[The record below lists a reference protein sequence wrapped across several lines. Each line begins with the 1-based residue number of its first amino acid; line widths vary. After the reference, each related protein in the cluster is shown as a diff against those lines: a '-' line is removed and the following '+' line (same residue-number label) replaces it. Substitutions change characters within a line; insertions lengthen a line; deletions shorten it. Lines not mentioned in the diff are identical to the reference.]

1 MTSERIMDG
10 QEDLTGTHR
19 QHAFIPIAEP
29 VFGDRETEYV
39 LDALRSGWVSSAGP
53 YLERFEKGFARYVG
67 VPHAVAVSSG
77 TAALHLILHSLNI
90 GSGDEVIVPD
100 LTFAATAHAV
110 VQTGAS
116 PVFVD
121 VEPDSWCMDPA
132 VARRAIS
139 DRTRAIVP
147 VHLYG
152 QPADTIGLGVLAEK
166 HRVSLIED
174 AAEALG
180 GRVGSAMVGS
190 LGRASAFSFY
200 GNKIVTTGEGGM
212 VTTSDGQLAER
223 LRFLKD
229 QGMSKLKR
237 YYHTELAFNY
247 RMTNLQAALGVAQ
260 MEQAE
265 ALVEA
270 KREIRRWY
278 GEELDGVEG
287 IVLNKEVSNTRNVFW
302 MTSIVLTD
310 ATSERR
316 DAVADRMRAKGI
328 DTRPFFVPMSQLPHL
343 TPYRQVGTSDDRC
356 EVALSLASRGLN
368 LPSGCGL
375 SRGQVAHVASV
386 LKECL

>member
-1 MTSERIMDG
+1 MRSEPPTDG
-10 QEDLTGTHR
+10 PDAVTDADSKR
-19 QHAFIPIAEP
+19 SFIPVAEP
-29 VFGDRETEYV
+29 VLGDHEVEYV
-39 LDALRSGWVSSAGP
+39 SDAVRSGWVSSAGP
-53 YLERFEKGFARYVG
+53 YLERFEADFARYVG

-77 TAALHLILHSLNI
+77 TVALHLILHALRV
-90 GSGDEVIVPD
+90 GTGDEVIVPD

-110 VQTGAS
+110 LQTGAS
-116 PVFVD
+116 PVFID
-121 VEPDSWCMDPA
+121 VEPESWCMDP
-132 VARRAIS
+132 VLARRAIS

-152 QPADTIGLGVLAEK
+152 QPADTAALDALADE
-166 HRVSLIED
+166 HQVPLIED

-180 GRVGSAMVGS
+180 GQVGGEMAGS
-190 LGRASAFSFY
+190 LGRAAAFSLY

-212 VTTSDGQLAER
+212 ITTSDSELAAR

-229 QGMSKLKR
+229 HGMSNLRR

-260 MEQAE
+260 MERAE

-270 KREIRRWY
+270 KREIRTWY
-278 GEELDGVEG
+278 GEELGGIEG
-287 IVLNKEVSNTRNVFW
+287 ITLNTEMPGTRNVFW
-302 MTSIVLTD
+302 MTSIVLAD
-310 ATSERR
+310 ADSDGR
-316 DAVADRMRAKGI
+316 DALADRMRAEGV
-328 DTRPFFVPMSQLPHL
+328 DTRPFFVPMSELPHL
-343 TPYRQVGTSDDRC
+343 ASYRKVGASADRC
-356 EVALSLASRGLN
+356 EVALSLTSRGLN